1 MKIKCIVIDDEPM
14 ACKGM
19 QEHIGQV
26 DFLELEG
33 IFEDALQ
40 ANTFLNDR
48 LIDLIFLDIEMPR
61 LSGID
66 FIRSLKNVPS
76 IIFTT
81 AYPEY
86 ALEGY
91 ELNVADYLVKPI
103 AFPRFLKAVNKVKD
117 QLSSRLAGKPVN
129 NEDTNYFFVKENGKY
144 TKIFYEEMLYA
155 EALQNYVAI
164 HLSGRKLLTYMP
176 LSSLESKLPAA
187 LFMKVHKS
195 YIVSLQKINTIEGN
209 SVLIQSA
216 RIPVSRNIK
225 ETLMQKLLEN
235 KLLKK

>member
-19 QEHIGQV
+19 QEYIGQV

-33 IFEDALQ
+33 IFEGALQ
-40 ANTFLNDR
+40 ANTFLNDHS
-48 LIDLIFLDIEMPR
+48 IDLIFLDIEMPR
-61 LSGID
+61 LSGIE

-76 IIFTT
+76 IIFAT

-117 QLSSRLAGKPVN
+117 QLSSKQSGKPAVT
-129 NEDTNYFFVKENGKY
+129 EDTDYFFVKENGKY
-144 TKIFYEEMLYA
+144 TKVFYGEVLFA
-155 EALQNYVAI
+155 EALQHYVAI
-164 HLSGRKLLTYMP
+164 HLNSRKLLSYMP
-176 LSSLESKLPAA
+176 LALLESKLPAT

-195 YIVSLQKINTIEGN
+195 YIVSLQKINAVEGN
-209 SVLIQSA
+209 TVLIQSA
-216 RIPVSRNIK
+216 RIPVSRNTK
-225 ETLMQKLLEN
+225 ESLMQKLMEN
-235 KLLKK
+235 KLLKR